1 MANVVNVQLIQLAR
15 AKSVLAT
22 LIQHATQAGAMLQQA
37 NAQHVPVVKGQQE
50 ALTEAQ
56 IEAQIEAMV
65 SKPLDA
71 HVNLFNVQLRN
82 VAYAN

>member
-1 MANVVNVQLIQLAR
+1 
-15 AKSVLAT
+15 
-22 LIQHATQAGAMLQQA
+22 MLQQA